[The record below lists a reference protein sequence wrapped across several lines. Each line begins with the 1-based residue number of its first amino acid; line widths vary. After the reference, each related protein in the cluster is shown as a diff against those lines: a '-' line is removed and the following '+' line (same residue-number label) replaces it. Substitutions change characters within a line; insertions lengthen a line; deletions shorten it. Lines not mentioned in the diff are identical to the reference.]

1 MFKGDA
7 DQRRAYLVQTEKF
20 IRVRGLSQPKL
31 SSKKRALHHCY
42 AFMRIIAETTCVA
55 DSLNIN
61 PPETSGGAIGDAI
74 YEADF
79 RISPNLSFSADAM
92 TEEKDPEL
100 GQRDLHLAIPG
111 RWSSTLFPTVYGVD
125 ELFLM
130 LLSQVIRLANERD
143 LSTMCNGTQEERL
156 SLEEFWIRAKA
167 IEKAINTLISSS
179 ATGDTQYHDVDAP
192 LNDKS
197 ITTQAMS
204 MSLLIFF
211 YRRIYEVDPAM
222 LQCKVAA
229 MRTYLMKI
237 QQEEIHLNDGSSA
250 ALIWPAFIAACE
262 AVEPDLQL
270 FFSSWFD
277 YCFAST
283 ALVYASAAK
292 QIFET
297 IWTKRSKA
305 GLHGE
310 VYSWPDILREGN
322 IKFTCV

>member
-61 PPETSGGAIGDAI
+61 PLETSGGAIGDAI

-79 RISPNLSFSADAM
+79 RISPNLAFSADAM
-92 TEEKDPEL
+92 TEEKDPEM

-156 SLEEFWIRAKA
+156 SLREFWIRAKA

-179 ATGDTQYHDVDAP
+179 TTRDTQYHDVDAP
-192 LNDKS
+192 LKDKS
-197 ITTQAMS
+197 IT
-204 MSLLIFF
+204 
-211 YRRIYEVDPAM
+211 PK
-222 LQCKVAA
+222 QCPC
-229 MRTYLMKI
+229 LC
-237 QQEEIHLNDGSSA
+237 LSSS
-250 ALIWPAFIAACE
+250 IDEYTKSTP
-262 AVEPDLQL
+262 Q
-270 FFSSWFD
+270 
-277 YCFAST
+277 CFN
-283 ALVYASAAK
+283 AK
-292 QIFET
+292 
-297 IWTKRSKA
+297 
-305 GLHGE
+305 
-310 VYSWPDILREGN
+310 
-322 IKFTCV
+322 